1 MDPNHLSCFV
11 HNFSPGRVG
20 YRKYP
25 LARSNPFPGYIFFEA
40 VRNLLRDE
48 DNFSF
53 LGALGARR
61 VNFLSSISLGINFNT
76 SPILI
81 PPRAIN
87 SRISRFLGLMVRK
100 MISSTTSFSR
110 MVQRIGPGGRYSFFS
125 IRVSQGLRKLGSRLW
140 VMKLKKE
147 VSWEYR
153 VRLVNCLVCWLMCV
167 RKERTSSGV
176 REFRSLSPNRIIIS
190 TINSLENW
198 VSLLARYPRFRI

>member
-1 MDPNHLSCFV
+1 MSSEIMRFQVDSNHLSCFI
-11 HNFSPGRVG
+11 HNFSPSRIG
-20 YRKYP
+20 YWKYP
-25 LARSNPFPGYIFFEA
+25 LIRSNPFPGDVFPEA
-40 VRNLLRDE
+40 VGHLLRV
-48 DNFSF
+48 S
-53 LGALGARR
+53 
-61 VNFLSSISLGINFNT
+61 FLSSMSVGVNFKT

-110 MVQRIGPGGRYSFFS
+110 MVHRMGPGGRYSFFS
-125 IRVSQGLRKLGSRLW
+125 MGEAHGLRKSGSRFW

-153 VRLVNCLVCWLMCV
+153 VRLVNCLVPWLKSV

-176 REFRSLSPNRIIIS
+176 REFRSLSPN
-190 TINSLENW
+190 
-198 VSLLARYPRFRI
+198 